1 MLQLPTDAIPL
12 LVQAVEAG
20 SRAVGV
26 CAASRAGATAC
37 NVECEVAGSDP
48 VRADNSRG
56 SRGSHTGPLG
66 TPLRTPGTLKTQ
78 HNPLKTLLGPLIL
91 ASGTFG

>member
-48 VRADNSRG
+48 VRPGRITQG
-56 SRGSHTGPLG
+56 GPG
-66 TPLRTPGTLKTQ
+66 GPTQDPLAP
-78 HNPLKTLLGPLIL
+78 P
-91 ASGTFG
+91 